1 MEEFELDRLPE
12 EDEVQIYTWKDATLK
27 ELSSLIKEVYPQA
40 RHKEV
45 KFSFRL
51 IYTDLRGK
59 FVGKELGITF
69 NNRRGRD
76 DEKSLEDARFV
87 IGDYM
92 DVAIFHTN
100 GSGRGMMTS
109 GSSFGFSMRSLD
121 RTGGGGGPIRSRLP
135 PSSSRYGGSRS
146 SSSRSGHDDRFY
158 RNHREEEFVERRE
171 GESERSRDR
180 NQERR
185 YERSR
190 HENQRYRGRRD
201 DYRHVG

>member
-1 MEEFELDRLPE
+1 VEEFELDRLPE

-27 ELSSLIKEVYPQA
+27 ELSSLIKEVYPQS

-69 NNRRGRD
+69 NNRRGKD

-87 IGDYM
+87 VGDYM
-92 DVAIFHTN
+92 DVAIFHTSS
-100 GSGRGMMTS
+100 SGRGMMAS

-121 RTGGGGGPIRSRLP
+121 RTGGGPIRSRLP
-135 PSSSRYGGSRS
+135 PSSSRYGGPR

-158 RNHREEEFVERRE
+158 RTHREEEEYDERRE
-171 GESERSRDR
+171 RESERSRDR
-180 NQERR
+180 TQERR

-190 HENQRYRGRRD
+190 HENPRYRGRRD
-201 DYRHVG
+201 DYRHER